1 MPTNRRN
8 YYRLL
13 HVQPDAPAEVVKAAY
28 RALMSLHH
36 PDKGGDAE
44 KAILVN
50 EAYAVLADP
59 QRRVEYDRKR
69 SIKPG
74 RGANRDSKACG
85 CPMCALPTPATL
97 LRDARCLRCRAPLT
111 SAGKAHGST
120 TAGERRKIM
129 RVSKSDWARLL
140 ITWNGTPIDVRTRD
154 LSLDGISVYSGALVP
169 IGTTVRVE
177 GAAFDVV
184 AEIVSTRKMAKVF
197 TLHAKLVTAHFVAQ
211 GGFIQRS
218 A

>member
-13 HVQPDAPAEVVKAAY
+13 HVQHDAPAEVIKAAY
-28 RALMSLHH
+28 RALMSIHH

-50 EAYAVLADP
+50 EAYGVLADT
-59 QRRVEYDRKR
+59 QRRSEYDIKR

-74 RGANRDSKACG
+74 RGANRDPNARG
-85 CPMCALPTPATL
+85 CPMCALPMPMTV
-97 LRDARCLRCRAPLT
+97 LRESRCQRCCAPLT
-111 SAGKAHGST
+111 PAGKANSSAK
-120 TAGERRKIM
+120 AGERRKIM
-129 RVSKSDWARLL
+129 RVTKSDWARLM
-140 ITWNGTPIDVRTRD
+140 ITWNGTAIDVRMRD

-169 IGTTVRVE
+169 VGTTVRFE

-184 AEIVSTRKMAKVF
+184 AEIVSTRKMANVF
-197 TLHAKLVTAHFVAQ
+197 TLHARLVTAQFVAQ
-211 GGFIQRS
+211 GGFMQRS

>member
-1 MPTNRRN
+1 MPANRRN
-8 YYRLL
+8 YYRVL
-13 HVQPDAPAEVVKAAY
+13 HVQPDAPAEVIKAAY

-50 EAYAVLADP
+50 EAYGVLADT
-59 QRRVEYDRKR
+59 QRRAEYDVKR

-74 RGANRDSKACG
+74 RGANREVKARG
-85 CPMCALPTPATL
+85 CPMCALPLPSTI
-97 LRDARCLRCRAPLT
+97 LRDARCLRCHAPLT
-111 SAGKAHGST
+111 RASKAHGST
-120 TAGERRKIM
+120 KDGERRKIM
-129 RVSKSDWARLL
+129 RVNKSDWARLI
-140 ITWNGTPIDVRTRD
+140 ITWNGTPIDVRMRD
-154 LSLDGISVYSGALVP
+154 LSLDGISVYSGALIP

-184 AEIVSTRKMAKVF
+184 AEIVSTRKMANVF
-197 TLHAKLVTAHFVAQ
+197 TLHAKLVTAQFVAQ